1 MADLRRLAHEI
12 LRGNWRD
19 GFTVPTD
26 KLYPF
31 QWNWDSG
38 FVSLG
43 IADRDPLEAIQ
54 ELENLFRGQWAN
66 GMVPH
71 IVFHS
76 ETETTYFPNHD
87 FWAANEV
94 NPGAPRKPLT
104 SGISQP
110 PVHGFILEL
119 LLERYG
125 DHPRVVDGIHR
136 LFPKVLAS
144 HRFFYH
150 LRDPERE
157 GLVFLYH
164 PWESGRDNS
173 PIWDESLQRIIIRP
187 GDIPP
192 YERKDTAH
200 ADSDQRPTGRDY
212 DRYVYLLELGKR
224 HGYDGPGIW
233 AESPFVLQDVM
244 LNAIL
249 IRANEGLIR
258 VGQEL
263 GLEVAEAEEWQSKNK
278 KAFADKLWDEELGT
292 YVSWDVR
299 GQVPVRSREIGG
311 FVALFAGIPDLQRAH
326 RMEGYLRGLHDRGF
340 RLCPSYDPD
349 DELFD
354 PARYWRGPIWPQM
367 NWLLYHGLLRYGFQS
382 TAAIVRQDLLDLVDH
397 LGFHEYFEPRR
408 SVADQQTKGYGG
420 NNFSWTASTIL
431 DFLREG

>member
-1 MADLRRLAHEI
+1 MAELRRRAHEI
-12 LRGNWRD
+12 LRGNWRG
-19 GFTVPTD
+19 GFTVPTAR
-26 KLYPF
+26 LYPF

-43 IADRDPLEAIQ
+43 VADRAPLEAIE

-87 FWAANEV
+87 FWAAAEV
-94 NPGAPRKPLT
+94 NAGAPRKPRT

-110 PVHGFILEL
+110 PVHGFVLEYL
-119 LLERYG
+119 YERYG
-125 DHPRVVDGIHR
+125 HLPDVVDGIRR

-144 HRFFYH
+144 HRFFYQY
-150 LRDPERE
+150 RDPEGE

-173 PIWDESLQRIIIRP
+173 PIWDESLQRITISP

-233 AESPFVLQDVM
+233 EESPFLLQDVM

-258 VGQEL
+258 IGRQL
-263 GLEVAEAEEWQSKNK
+263 GFSVEEAETWQKRSVP
-278 KAFADKLWDEELGT
+278 AFNHKLWDETLGT

-299 GQVPVRSREIGG
+299 GQVPVRSREVGG
-311 FVALFAGIPDLQRAH
+311 FVALFAGVPDDRRAQ
-326 RMEGYLRGLHDRGF
+326 RMEQYLRDLRERGF
-340 RLCPSYDPD
+340 RLCPSYDPED
-349 DELFD
+349 PLFD
-354 PARYWRGPIWPQM
+354 SARYWRGPIWPQM
-367 NWLLYHGLLRYGFQS
+367 NWLLHHGLLRYGFKS
-382 TAAIVRQDLLDLVDH
+382 TAETVRRDLLDLVDR
-397 LGFHEYFEPRR
+397 LGFHEYFEPQRA
-408 SVADQQTKGYGG
+408 VADQQTRGYGG
-420 NNFSWTASTIL
+420 DNFSWTASTVL